1 MDPKLSRNEQ
11 SAHVPAGVKCRVP
24 GRRGQ
29 DGAETEKRGKEIRRA
44 SGGESEDDGAAEAGR
59 PFFCCRSRIT
69 RSSSCLASGVGFS
82 GACLVREFSVLN
94 GAVALLFYLVNSI

>member
-59 PFFCCRSRIT
+59 PFFFFFVVA
-69 RSSSCLASGVGFS
+69 LASHGLRPVSLLESGFW
-82 GACLVREFSVLN
+82 GACSSRNYF
-94 GAVALLFYLVNSI
+94 F